1 MNEENNHGLIEE
13 LNIKQAKQ
21 DRRRETSRKNAEKAR
36 LTKLAKLKAEKEKEQ
51 HIFTLPDVDESSSET
66 DSSSDDEI
74 VIKKKNKNKKR
85 EVKQV
90 SKSQYDDNQTIKQQL
105 SELTSMMAD
114 LKRKQKKSKAKRKY
128 DGKGR
133 QIINIV
139 PPTQSIPVAT
149 TDNDV
154 MDIFKKQI
162 LMKF

>member
-1 MNEENNHGLIEE
+1 MNEENQGLIEE

-74 VIKKKNKNKKR
+74 VIKKKNKNKKT
-85 EVKQV
+85 VKQA
-90 SKSQYDDNQTIKQQL
+90 SKPQYDDNQSIKQQL

-139 PPTQSIPVAT
+139 PPTQSIPVT
-149 TDNDV
+149 TSDNDV